1 MIRTMNQTVVAACAA
16 SLLLLAGAVT
26 AEQQQRSAP
35 PFDSAPTQ
43 IDSHSSKWEQLARSF
58 GGPNCTAKIDPC
70 RDVVMRFVFATEVA
84 EVGIKG
90 GDRVTK
96 GQLLARARDADIV
109 AAIEQ
114 QKLLG
119 ASDLEIQGSKANADL
134 AAFRFEQLKIG
145 KVFTPE
151 DFERAKADATT
162 TRVQYEQAVLNFK
175 TQKTRLDQL
184 LGQYERYRL
193 EAPFDGI
200 VENVM
205 IEVGKGVSE
214 NVDALRIVNT
224 DQLWLDA
231 YPDTEQTLRLGLKTG
246 SPAWVLINLP
256 ESPVLIEGKV
266 LYVSPAADYV
276 GQTRRVRVEISNTSG
291 LPAGLQGAVRFT
303 SPNDDWLRY
312 RDPAANTTSPGTM
325 TSDASN
331 KVQAPASLETA
342 AAPQFAAPEPN
353 TIAEAAK

>member
-1 MIRTMNQTVVAACAA
+1 MFRVMTQHAVVACAA
-16 SLLLLAGAVT
+16 SLLAFGAAVSF
-26 AEQQQRSAP
+26 AETSAP
-35 PFDSAPTQ
+35 EPAPAMPSAPERAP
-43 IDSHSSKWEQLARSF
+43 SNSSKWEDLGRAF
-58 GGPNCTAKIDPC
+58 GGSNSTAKIDPC
-70 RDVVMRFVFATEVA
+70 RDVIMRFVFATEVA
-84 EVGIKG
+84 EVAVKG
-90 GDRVTK
+90 GDRVSK

-119 ASDLEIQGSKANADL
+119 ASELEIQGSKANAEL
-134 AAFRFEQLKIG
+134 AAFRLEQLKIG

-151 DFERAKADATT
+151 DFERAKAEAIT
-162 TRVQYEQAVLNFK
+162 TRVQHEQAILNFK

-214 NVDALRIVNT
+214 NIDVLRVVNT

-231 YPDTEQTLRLGLKTG
+231 YPDTEQTLRLGLTTG

-256 ESPVLIEGKV
+256 DRPALVEGKV

-276 GQTRRVRVEISNTSG
+276 GQTRRVRVEIPNPLK

-303 SPNDDWLRY
+303 APSEEWSQY
-312 RDPAANTTSPGTM
+312 RAIPGGPTPGTV
-325 TSDASN
+325 TS
-331 KVQAPASLETA
+331 QAPTDIPSRTLT
-342 AAPQFAAPEPN
+342 QFAPPEPN
-353 TIAEAAK
+353 TVAEAAK